1 VDTTIKV
8 ESSVRD
14 RLARIVAERGTSI
27 RELLAQF
34 ANCVATDDELA
45 DRARAAT
52 DYVRDRISPDLS
64 EADLAAA
71 DAFWLAIEAGR
82 LPDASA
88 FYPIDHGTD
97 AA

>member
-14 RLARIVAERGTSI
+14 RLAQIAAERGTSI
-27 RELLAQF
+27 RELVAQLA
-34 ANCVATDDELA
+34 NSVATAEELA
-45 DRARAAT
+45 GRAKAAT
-52 DYVRDRISPDLS
+52 DYVRDRINPKLS
-64 EADLAAA
+64 ETDLAAA

-82 LPDASA
+82 LPDVKTL
-88 FYPIDHGTD
+88 YGVDRTD